1 MVCSWS
7 PGTFTGCTVFEFW
20 IHLIF
25 FSYSVGFYGLL
36 CILGK
41 PCLHRLLSN
50 HSLRTSFG
58 LSLHLLGWCRFR
70 SWFVSRLSILVWS
83 SVPGGFVWCRIHLFS
98 RWRSLVGCRC
108 IVVLWMHL
116 QGLLYIS
123 VIRRW
128 CSFHLGGLCVSV
140 SILFLS
146 FLSVL
151 FESWC

>member
-1 MVCSWS
+1 MSLCNS
-7 PGTFTGCTVFEFW
+7 PGLQE
-20 IHLIF
+20 HLQVVQYSSFGSIMLWF
-25 FSYSVGFYGLL
+25 FSGFVVFYGLL
-36 CILGK
+36 HIPCRLG
-41 PCLHRLLSN
+41 LHRLLSI
-50 HSLRTSFG
+50 HSLRTSLGFWR
-58 LSLHLLGWCRFR
+58 HRLGWCRFR

-83 SVPGGFVWCRIHLFS
+83 SVLACFVWCRIHLFS

-116 QGLLYIS
+116 RGLLYIS

-151 FESWC
+151 F